1 MWHWARVVDTRG
13 LASEEHWR
21 QLRHLHQSHFLSLHH
36 EPQLAVLV
44 SPQREGVHGAPAANQ
59 PDVLAVRFLLAA
71 TVSLTRAGPGRRR
84 SRLLVTVVSGGGPF
98 VRRASTRASRMSLS
112 AFPWPRRRSAA
123 RGARRSRTR
132 PPPPMA
138 LTVPPPTNYLDSGRP
153 FVFMSGKG
161 ASHKPTIMC
170 LVEKGVR

>member
-13 LASEEHWR
+13 LAREEHWR

-44 SPQREGVHGAPAANQ
+44 SPQREGVHGAPAANR

-71 TVSLTRAGPGRRR
+71 TVSLTHAGPGRRR

-98 VRRASTRASRMSLS
+98 VRRASTRASRTGGCWPLS
-112 AFPWPRRRSAA
+112 MREGTLPPQRNAHFGSSRRRGGSVADPPGCLLGTREA
-123 RGARRSRTR
+123 HLGARD
-132 PPPPMA
+132 PLEGGGP
-138 LTVPPPTNYLDSGRP
+138 L
-153 FVFMSGKG
+153 
-161 ASHKPTIMC
+161 
-170 LVEKGVR
+170 